1 MGIRFACH
9 VCAKQLNIKE
19 ELAGKRGICPAC
31 SSKFRIPKQNAE
43 RSLAIEDPPK
53 AAVASKAPVSE
64 KSAASAKSA
73 AAAAAAAA
81 PDVEIDL
88 ISSDP
93 DATWYVRPP
102 SGGQYGP
109 ADGDVLRS
117 WIGEGRVAATA
128 LLWRDGWPNWRSAS
142 EVLPGLSDRS
152 PKKDPGS
159 ATAPAP
165 PQATQQPV
173 SEPVFAESRSGSVS
187 GTDHAK
193 SATIAE
199 TPNLSGRSDVG
210 TARRQKNGKRIFWI
224 GTLLAIAIALI
235 GVLVYLVSGSS

>member
-53 AAVASKAPVSE
+53 AAVSSKAPVSK
-64 KSAASAKSA
+64 KSAVSAKPA
-73 AAAAAAAA
+73 VK

-88 ISSDP
+88 ISSAP

-152 PKKDPGS
+152 PKKDSAS
-159 ATAPAP
+159 ATTPAP

-173 SEPVFAESRSGSVS
+173 PEPVFAESKSGPVS

-193 SATIAE
+193 SLTIAE
-199 TPNLSGRSDVG
+199 TPDLSGRSDVG
-210 TARRQKNGKRIFWI
+210 TTRRQKNGKRIFWI

-235 GVLVYLVSGSS
+235 VVLVYLVSGSS